1 MENKELNAGYSLVN
15 VGEIS
20 EFEGKHF
27 VKDKIGLS
35 GMELSLGS
43 MEPGE
48 KTPFVHYHKQ
58 NEEVYVVIK
67 GEGVMALDGEE
78 VALKSGSVLRVSPSV
93 RRCLRCTGSE
103 VMVYLCV
110 QAREG
115 SLEGYTMTDGVIEA
129 K

>member
-1 MENKELNAGYSLVN
+1 M
-15 VGEIS
+15 
-20 EFEGKHF
+20 
-27 VKDKIGLS
+27 LS
-35 GMELSLGS
+35 ITNL
-43 MEPGE
+43 
-48 KTPFVHYHKQ
+48 
-58 NEEVYVVIK
+58 EVSNPP
-67 GEGVMALDGEE
+67 DGEE
-78 VALKSGSVLRVSPSV
+78 VALKSGSVLRVSPRV